1 MKNLLLM
8 IKIWYYNKKFLKAKT
23 KQETFSYMFKLKQA
37 QQIREQLQKNKG
49 SRLAAFIR
57 QMKQR

>member
-1 MKNLLLM
+1 M